1 MKPST
6 LWRNL
11 LFIVGLCFIIDKV
24 HFIFSDEAKWY
35 VIFPSDLEWYAFAYG
50 LIAQQFVISVLLY
63 SRYSYGD
70 LRVKTL
76 AYMLCI
82 FPLIEAFLLF
92 VDNYYFEFFCLLSTL
107 SVLWL
112 LWAHYRCYL
121 LKPTTILSGRAYF
134 ISGKPKNYGSFCLS
148 LFSKNAAGSKG
159 VYINGKLYG
168 YHKDKFECRTLDVDK
183 LNVLADEI
191 EGAAGLEAYLHTMV
205 NDKYSWKN
213 NCLTLRAKVWWKTCL
228 IK

>member
-11 LFIVGLCFIIDKV
+11 LFIIGLCFVLDKV
-24 HFIFSDEAKWY
+24 HFMFSDEPKWY
-35 VIFPSDLEWYAFAYG
+35 AIFPGDFEWYAYAYG

-70 LRVKTL
+70 LRAKTL
-76 AYMLCI
+76 AYMLCV

-92 VDNYYFEFFCLLSTL
+92 VDDYYFEFFFSLSII
-107 SVLWL
+107 SVAWFF
-112 LWAHYRCYL
+112 WAYFRSYQ
-121 LKPTTILSGRAYF
+121 LKPTAILSGRAYF
-134 ISGKPKNYGSFCLS
+134 ISGKPKNIWSFYLS
-148 LFSKNAAGSKG
+148 LFGDPTGSKG
-159 VYINGKLYG
+159 IYINGRLYG
-168 YHKDKFECRTLDVDK
+168 YHNDQFECRALDVDK

-191 EGAAGLEAYLHTMV
+191 KRGTKLEEYLRTMIGT
-205 NDKYSWKN
+205 KYSIIN
-213 NCLTLRAKVWWKTCL
+213 NCLSLRLKVWWRLCQ